1 LDWRVEIEIRSDD
14 NATHAPV
21 EPPNARSYRA
31 KGSRLMPARLASGI
45 VQHISRAVTCRHDGK
60 GLPASPRAV
69 TFWLLF
75 ALAIVAIAVKVTVKG
90 GAGND
95 MLAAGVAF
103 TVTTM
108 GLTIFAGS
116 SLLPVVAIYFCASA
130 GLDMI
135 QALTVLGGHEV
146 QPPIP
151 AIWEL
156 ACVVSAIAK
165 VSRRV
170 EAEKRT

>member
-1 LDWRVEIEIRSDD
+1 
-14 NATHAPV
+14 
-21 EPPNARSYRA
+21 
-31 KGSRLMPARLASGI
+31 MPARLASGI
-45 VQHISRAVTCRHDGK
+45 LQHISQAVTCRHDGK

-75 ALAIVAIAVKVTVKG
+75 ALAIIAVAVKVTTKG
-90 GAGND
+90 GASYD
-95 MLAAGVAF
+95 VLAACVAF

-116 SLLPVVAIYFCASA
+116 SLLSVVAIYFCASA

-135 QALTVLGGHEV
+135 QALAVLVGHEI
-146 QPPIP
+146 QRPIP

-165 VSRRV
+165 VSRRT